1 MNKIESIDGIG
12 EYVPGMVARVN
23 ANAIDTQCLPAIYV
37 VHAKRWGENETHNYI
52 VTATT
57 REIDA
62 LAAAEFTELQ
72 RGGKYGCE
80 ISYFKEG
87 EKTIVREPYNGKPTC
102 YSCEHGST
110 RPGLICQG
118 CINKSNWSKKTS
130 CNIAT

>member
-12 EYVPGMVARVN
+12 EYVPGVVTRVN
-23 ANAIDTQCLPAIYV
+23 ANAIDTRNLPAVYV

-62 LAAAEFTELQ
+62 FAAAEFTELQ

-80 ISYFKEG
+80 ISCFKEC
-87 EKTIVREPYNGKPTC
+87 EKTIIREPYDGKPTC
-102 YSCEHGST
+102 YTCEHGSI
-110 RPGLICQG
+110 RPGLICQD
-118 CINKSNWSKKTS
+118 CINKSNWSKRTS
-130 CNIAT
+130 CNIAI